1 MKRLAR
7 IPGLKI
13 WTMLLL
19 MAGSLSSCNVLD
31 EEDEDCALYVR
42 FKYDMNMKFADA
54 FQNAVNSVTL
64 YAFKDGVLAY
74 QKTEEGELLK
84 RDGYRMRIDD
94 IPYKQKHEYDYIVWA
109 GDADYSYDPE
119 NKSFT
124 VPVLKVGESTKE
136 DLYCQLNRAGD
147 GIVSSDLQDL
157 FHGQVEG
164 RSMSRASS
172 GTAGDEV
179 LVSLTKNTNS
189 IRIVL
194 QHLSGK
200 PVDVSKLHFSITDK
214 NGKMNY
220 DNSLISK
227 DVINYQAW
235 NKAQGS
241 AGIGEEEE
249 GVITEVNLAVADLT
263 VARLMA
269 DEEPILVV
277 TNEQME
283 QVIRL
288 PLIDYALMYK
298 RLRYEDMPSQEFLDR
313 EDEYNMTFFL
323 DENYRWMNSFI
334 YINSWKVVKMDAE
347 L

>member
-1 MKRLAR
+1 MKRLSR

-94 IPYKQKHEYDYIVWA
+94 IPYKKKHEYDYITWA
-109 GDADYSYDPE
+109 GDTDYFSNSE
-119 NKSFT
+119 EKSFT
-124 VPVLKVGESTKE
+124 VPVLRVGESTKE

-147 GIVSSDLQDL
+147 GIVNSDLQDL

-164 RSMSRASS
+164 ESVSRASS
-172 GTAGDEV
+172 GAASDEV
-179 LVSLTKNTNS
+179 VIPLVKNTNS

-200 PVDVSKLHFSITDK
+200 PVDVSKLHFTITDK

-220 DNSLISK
+220 DNSLLGE
-227 DVINYQAW
+227 DVITYQEW
-235 NKAQGS
+235 HKAQGS
-241 AGIGEEEE
+241 AGIGIEEE
-249 GVITEVNLAVADLT
+249 GVITEVNLALADLT

-269 DEEPILVV
+269 DEAPILVV
-277 TNEQME
+277 SNEDYE
-283 QVIRL
+283 QVIRI
-288 PLIDYALMYK
+288 PLVDYALMYK
-298 RLRYEDMPSQEFLDR
+298 RLRYNDMPDQEFLDR
-313 EDEYNMTFFL
+313 QDEYNMTFFL
-323 DENYRWMNSFI
+323 DENYHWINTFV
-334 YINSWKVVKMDAE
+334 YINSWKIVPFDAE